1 MNRAQRRAEKKK
13 QPSMMK
19 RLTKEQQ
26 MNALLRNGI
35 TPSDLDK
42 AYEDGFE
49 QGRKAGLDGTY
60 KICFAATCLA
70 LNDLH
75 KFGAKRCCDVLCKMQ
90 EYIINT
96 LCSPEAVQ
104 AVYKRMGLTLDFGDP
119 QCVAWEDD

>member
-1 MNRAQRRAEKKK
+1 
-13 QPSMMK
+13 
-19 RLTKEQQ
+19 

-60 KICFAATCLA
+60 KVCFAAVCLA

-104 AVYKRMGLTLDFGDP
+104 AVYKRIGLTLDFGDP
-119 QCVAWEDD
+119 QCIAWEDD